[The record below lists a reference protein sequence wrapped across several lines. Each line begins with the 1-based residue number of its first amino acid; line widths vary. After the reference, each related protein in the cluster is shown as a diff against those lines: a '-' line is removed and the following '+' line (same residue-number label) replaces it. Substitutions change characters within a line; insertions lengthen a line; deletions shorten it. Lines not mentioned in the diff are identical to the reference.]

1 MNMSDWIRKL
11 EGDAAQLDAIN
22 DKAVRIA
29 ALDTNAKVVK
39 RVFNDGNIPSKRQY
53 KSESYKKK
61 RAKRGFQT
69 AYVNL
74 TFEGTLVKDFANSIT
89 KVGPAKYVSGVK
101 NRANVGKVDG
111 ANDRYN
117 NPFNLTDAEKQ
128 NFTDIH
134 KKEFISWLSK

>member
-1 MNMSDWIRKL
+1 MKMQDWIKKL
-11 EGDAAQLDAIN
+11 EGDLSKLNEVN

-69 AYVNL
+69 AFVNL
-74 TFEGTLVKDFANSIT
+74 TFEGTLQKDFANSIT
-89 KVGPAKYVSGVK
+89 KIGQAKYAAGVK

-117 NPFNLTDAEKQ
+117 NPFSLTSEEKA
-128 NFTDIH
+128 NFVDIH
-134 KKEFISWLSK
+134 KKEMISWLSK

>member
-1 MNMSDWIRKL
+1 MNINDWIRKL
-11 EGDAAQLDAIN
+11 EGDAAKLDAIN
-22 DKAVRIA
+22 DKAVRMA

-39 RVFNDGNIPSKRQY
+39 RVFVDGNIPTKRQY

-61 RAKRGFQT
+61 RAQRGFQT

-74 TFEGTLVKDFANSIT
+74 TFEGSLVKDFSNSIT
-89 KVGPAKYVSGVK
+89 RIGQAKYVAGVK

-117 NPFNLTDAEKQ
+117 KPFQLTESEKQ
-128 NFTDIH
+128 NFSDIH
-134 KKEFISWLSK
+134 KKEFISWLSR